1 VAGVAAIS
9 RHGLFGAKN
18 LLNAYGSPPG
28 AFRGKVLVRRAIN
41 GFGIQHMRPRLA
53 ITAGTSAPSANAAD
67 FAEAMYGQHL
77 AKVKRWARRLAGP
90 SADLEDLVHD
100 IFLVAIRK
108 GFQFR
113 GEATIDTWLFG
124 ITQRLVWT
132 RRRKSRLRQWLFGQN
147 QDHLVP
153 PEPRTPQHE
162 LERREQSAR
171 LYRALDRLPDV
182 YRTTLILY
190 ELEELSGEEVARLT
204 GVPLGTVWVRL
215 HRGRDR
221 LTQILSRGEQA

>member
-1 VAGVAAIS
+1 MKPRPAIAS
-9 RHGLFGAKN
+9 GT
-18 LLNAYGSPPG
+18 SPP
-28 AFRGKVLVRRAIN
+28 
-41 GFGIQHMRPRLA
+41 
-53 ITAGTSAPSANAAD
+53 SAHAAD
-67 FAEAMYGQHL
+67 ATDTMYGQHL

-100 IFLVAIRK
+100 IFVVALRK

-113 GEATIDTWLFG
+113 GEATIDTWLFS
-124 ITQRLVWT
+124 ITQRVVWT
-132 RRRKSRLRQWLFGQN
+132 KRRKNQLRQWLFVQK
-147 QDHLVP
+147 QSELVP

-162 LERREQSAR
+162 IERREQNAR
-171 LYRALDRLPDV
+171 LYQALDRLPDV

-215 HRGRDR
+215 HRGRER
-221 LTQILSRGEQA
+221 LMQILLRGERS